1 MIRNLKY
8 INILCLSSSLKR
20 CDKNEKRN
28 SLTQI
33 QYFTFVIIINNTN
46 EINYMYIYNFIY
58 LFCHRLKLKSYI
70 N

>member
-28 SLTQI
+28 ALTQI
-33 QYFTFVIIINNTN
+33 QYFTFVIIIINNMN
-46 EINYMYIYNFIY
+46 EINYTYIY
-58 LFCHRLKLKSYI
+58 L
-70 N
+70 